1 MTSKQSNVEKVKMG
15 NSFKKS
21 QDAIILPFHPPCD
34 EAHVIHAR
42 HRWNCS
48 DQRWTTLDFHPTFHY
63 GFIPWEQNSQI
74 HAESHAEVK
83 GKANQ
88 VITNS
93 TQCTNAAR
101 SKLTDSGKRT
111 LASLVRIVRRQEDGL
126 KTSAHQAILWP
137 KPHFL
142 SNHWKRKPSDQ
153 TSVFFC
159 GWEKW
164 FSISKADEQSV
175 KESRQTLSIL
185 SCDCII
191 ADFMKGVL
199 SVLASEHMKPD

>member
-63 GFIPWEQNSQI
+63 GFIPWEQNQPDTRWSKRQSKSGDHKLNTMLQRCAI
-74 HAESHAEVK
+74 ETDRLWK
-83 GKANQ
+83 
-88 VITNS
+88 TNIGEPCQNS
-93 TQCTNAAR
+93 PTA
-101 SKLTDSGKRT
+101 
-111 LASLVRIVRRQEDGL
+111 EDGL